1 MVLPARRLEP
11 DFPLPVW
18 FAGLWFY
25 LKSFLYLCYV
35 YMLGIEP
42 SPYSTAT
49 MVEILYF
56 AVTMVPCLLLGLAMW
71 NEREKYYIPAVVF
84 LGIDTPFLLYHVMR
98 LDQGGFLD
106 SGLTKV
112 LEFGSLGL
120 NVVAL
125 GCLWATYRRRRAK
138 LSDPHPANPSNEKP
152 MIFCCNHSEPKRVS
166 PEDSNVVRA
175 GIFDNK
181 TCLLATDKS

>member
-1 MVLPARRLEP
+1 MAIRMKGIDPLSIKWFPDRRLDT

-42 SPYSTAT
+42 PPFSTPAMVEIVYFSAT
-49 MVEILYF
+49 MVP
-56 AVTMVPCLLLGLAMW
+56 ALLLGLAMW
-71 NEREKYYIPAVVF
+71 NEKEKYYFPAIAFLVV
-84 LGIDTPFLLYHVMR
+84 DTPFLFYHVMR

-112 LEFGSLGL
+112 LEFGSLAL
-120 NVVAL
+120 NVIAL
-125 GCLWATYRRRRAK
+125 GWLMGYLSAK
-138 LSDPHPANPSNEKP
+138 KSKAQ
-152 MIFCCNHSEPKRVS
+152 
-166 PEDSNVVRA
+166 RA
-175 GIFDNK
+175 GSG
-181 TCLLATDKS
+181 KSK